1 MRSPWFRT
9 AVTTAALSHYNEM
22 SCMRYP
28 ASGLV
33 FFGACARARS
43 RFGLGSTCNA
53 VFRLQSSGAPSR
65 GTASYALGSEQREL
79 VRLGVQHGVFAA
91 EARSL
96 YRHAG
101 ISLGD
106 TVVDLGCG

>member
-1 MRSPWFRT
+1 
-9 AVTTAALSHYNEM
+9 M
-22 SCMRYP
+22 SP

-33 FFGACARARS
+33 FFPGVCARARS
-43 RFGLGSTCNA
+43 RFGLGSNA
-53 VFRLQSSGAPSR
+53 VFRLLSSSAPSR
-65 GTASYALGSEQREL
+65 GAASYALGSEQREL

-96 YRHAG
+96 YKHAG